1 VALAAVL
8 AQTAVV
14 RFNYLGNGTALFRHG
29 MEFPP
34 PPSLFEQHRLFIFP
48 PGYGYDGQFYHLMAH
63 DPLARGE
70 ASAHMDD
77 PRLRYRRILVPM
89 AAWVIALGRPALVDA
104 VYDVILLAAVFAGA
118 WTVGALARGRERS
131 AAWGAAFALVPA
143 TAISLDRMT
152 PDVVLVALTVA
163 LAWAVQEE
171 RRGLAVLLALL
182 APLVRETGWLLL
194 IAYALSL
201 AVQRCWRR
209 AGVVAVAGLPALAWY
224 AYVAYRLPSQPYPLL
239 AIPLSGLW
247 SAAAHP
253 PVSAGAQALAAPLMR
268 IAGLLALAGMLLAFA
283 WAAVLA
289 RRDPASPLALAALL
303 FALTGVFL
311 QRADHWQAAHDYA
324 RVYSPLLAVL
334 LLDALLRGS
343 PWPLLPLAF
352 VWPRLALEMR
362 GEALVVLRGIF

>member
-1 VALAAVL
+1 MAAVL

-63 DPLARGE
+63 DPLARGD
-70 ASAHMDD
+70 APAHMDD
-77 PRLRYRRILVPM
+77 PRLRYRRILVPLV
-89 AAWVIALGRPALVDA
+89 AWVIALGRPALIDA
-104 VYDVILLAAVFAGA
+104 VYDIVLLAAVSAGVWA
-118 WTVGALARGRERS
+118 LGALARGRGKS

-152 PDVVLVALTVA
+152 PDVALVALTVA
-163 LAWAVQEE
+163 MAWAVEE
-171 RRGLAVLLALL
+171 KRRGLPVLLVLL

-201 AVQRCWRR
+201 AFQRCWRR
-209 AGVVAVAGLPALAWY
+209 AGLVVLAGLPALAWY
-224 AYVAYRLPSQPYPLL
+224 AYVDLRLPSHPYPLL

-253 PVSAGAQALAAPLMR
+253 PEAAGPQALAAPLMR
-268 IAGLLALAGMLLAFA
+268 AAGLLALAGMLLAFA

-289 RRDPASPLALAALL
+289 RRHPASPLALTAVL

-334 LLDALLRGS
+334 LLDGLVRAS
-343 PWPLLPLAF
+343 PWPLLPLLC

-362 GEALVVLRGIF
+362 GEVLVVLRGIF